1 MVFKFEESVGYYLNR
16 TASMMRSSLQR
27 ALNKEYKEITIDYW
41 VILNYLWTKDG
52 WIQTELA
59 RMSGKDNASMT
70 RMLDGMQKKGLIE
83 RKADENDRRA
93 QRIFLTE
100 KGRSL
105 EKPLKKIASENVS
118 KGLKNIS
125 SKDVQELK
133 RILEAIN
140 ENY

>member
-125 SKDVQELK
+125 SQDVQELK

>member
-105 EKPLKKIASENVS
+105 EKPLKKIAGENVS

-133 RILEAIN
+133 KILEAIN